1 MRKGLSQLRMRA
13 LGTVAWMCAALMLC
27 ALPLLFRNGFFDI
40 NRFKVSVVC
49 HAAPCL
55 LAAFIVALLCRPRGE
70 RLPAPL
76 PGGHIPTCSLAALLL
91 ALLIACARCGFDEAS
106 LTGSEGR
113 YCGLVF
119 WLACGCAFAVM
130 ASGASRLSH
139 IDDAAIICAGVVAA
153 LGFANA
159 LGADPL
165 RFYPGI
171 SEKQKSVF
179 LSTIGNADFFGA
191 YLAMLF
197 PLAGARY
204 VLSLRR
210 RFLWLS
216 LALLMA
222 CGVTASRTDSSFLAL
237 HLSCAALLGCSGK
250 SLDAMRRALVL
261 WGLCLLVLP
270 VMQPALNAAD
280 RMLSGLL
287 LMLCR
292 TRLAL
297 LLGALCLFGACL
309 CSWTGRRGMDAPGRR
324 LPMAILAVVL
334 VAALVLIGVILWFT
348 LVDSESELGAASALL
363 RFDDDWGSRRGYVY
377 MRSLRAYADYSPADR
392 LFGRGVD
399 LTKRILEPY
408 ADNPRVLALGTFN
421 DAHCQPLQLLLTS
434 GLFGALSFL
443 TLYASMIRATLRYA
457 DGDALLTGV
466 FASLAGYGVIML
478 LQVTQPILIATYLS
492 LCALALSRLHK
503 PKEGTDHEPS
513 AAP

>member
-1 MRKGLSQLRMRA
+1 MRKGLSQLRRRA
-13 LGTVAWMCAALMLC
+13 PGAVAWLCAALMLC
-27 ALPLLFRNGFFDI
+27 ALPLLFHNGFFDI
-40 NRFKVSVVC
+40 NRFKVGVVC
-49 HAAPCL
+49 RAVPCL
-55 LAAFIVALLCRPRGE
+55 LAAFIVALLLRPRE
-70 RLPAPL
+70 EKPLAPL
-76 PGGHIPTCSLAALLL
+76 PGTRLPACFLATLLV
-91 ALLIACARCGFDEAS
+91 ACTIACARCGFDEAS

-119 WLACGCAFAVM
+119 WLACGCAFGIM
-130 ASGASRLSH
+130 ASGASRLSY
-139 IDDAAIICAGVVAA
+139 IDDAAILCAGVVAA
-153 LGFANA
+153 LGIANA

-165 RFYPGI
+165 RFYQGI
-171 SEKQKSVF
+171 SEKQKPVF

-204 VLSLRR
+204 VRAVR
-210 RFLWLS
+210 CRFAWLS
-216 LALLMA
+216 LSLLMA
-222 CGVTASRTDSSFLAL
+222 CGVIASRTDSSFLAL

-261 WGLCLLVLP
+261 WSLCLLALP

-297 LLGALCLFGACL
+297 ILGALCLCVAGL
-309 CSWTGRRGMDAPGRR
+309 CAWAKRRGMNVPGKR
-324 LPMAILAVVL
+324 LPLALMAAAAVLAL
-334 VAALVLIGVILWFT
+334 TLIGVILWFSC
-348 LVDSESELGAASALL
+348 VDTESELGAASALL
-363 RFDDDWGSRRGYVY
+363 RFDDNWGSRRGFAYT
-377 MRSLRAYADYSPADR
+377 RSLRAYADYSAGDK

-421 DAHCQPLQLLLTS
+421 DAHCQPLQLLLTT

-443 TLYASMIRATLRYA
+443 MLYASMIRTTLRHA
-457 DGDALLTGV
+457 EGDALLTGA
-466 FASLAGYGVIML
+466 FASLSGYGVIML
-478 LQVTQPILIATYLS
+478 LQVTQPILIATFLS
-492 LCALALSRLHK
+492 LCAFALARLHL
-503 PKEGTDHEPS
+503 PKEGTHHEP
-513 AAP
+513 

>member
-1 MRKGLSQLRMRA
+1 MRKGLSLLRRRA
-13 LGTVAWMCAALMLC
+13 PGAVAWMCAALMLC
-27 ALPLLFRNGFFDI
+27 ALPLLFHNGFFDI
-40 NRFKVSVVC
+40 NRFKVSLVC

-55 LAAFIVALLCRPRGE
+55 LAAFVVALLLRPQGE

-76 PGGHIPTCSLAALLL
+76 PEARIPACALAALLL

-113 YCGLVF
+113 YCGLAF
-119 WLACGCAFAVM
+119 WLACGCAFAVI
-130 ASGASRLSH
+130 ASGASHLSH
-139 IDDAAIICAGVVAA
+139 IDDAAIVCAGAVAA
-153 LGFANA
+153 LGIVNA

-171 SEKQKSVF
+171 SEKQRSVF

-204 VLSLRR
+204 VLSSRR
-210 RFLWLS
+210 RHVWL
-216 LALLMA
+216 LPALLMA
-222 CGVTASRTDSSFLAL
+222 CGVIASRTDSSFLAL

-261 WGLCLLVLP
+261 WGLCLLALP
-270 VMQPALNAAD
+270 AMQPALDAAD
-280 RMLSGLL
+280 RMLYGLL
-287 LMLCR
+287 LMLYR

-297 LLGALCLFGACL
+297 LLGALCLGGAGL
-309 CSWTGRRGMDAPGRR
+309 CAWAKHRGMDAPGRR
-324 LPMAILAVVL
+324 LPLAILTVILA
-334 VAALVLIGVILWFT
+334 AALVLIGVILWFT
-348 LVDSESELGAASALL
+348 LVDSESEPGAASALL

-421 DAHCQPLQLLLTS
+421 DAHCQPLQLLLTA

-443 TLYASMIRATLRYA
+443 MLYALVIRAALRHA

-466 FASLAGYGVIML
+466 FASLSGYGVIML

-492 LCALALSRLHK
+492 LCALALSRLHP